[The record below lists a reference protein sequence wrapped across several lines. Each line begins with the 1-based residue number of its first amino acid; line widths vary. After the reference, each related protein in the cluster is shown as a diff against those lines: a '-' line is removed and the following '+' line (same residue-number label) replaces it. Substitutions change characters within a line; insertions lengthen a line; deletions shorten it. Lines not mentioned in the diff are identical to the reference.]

1 MTKNAANSNREFH
14 MTKPNFDEPI
24 SRIGMRSGKWDA
36 LETRFN
42 MSTDEGLAMW
52 VADTEFKPPQAVL
65 DALTGMV
72 DHGVFGYYGD
82 QTSYRNAICSWM
94 KRRHDWAI
102 EPNWIFNTHGLV
114 TAVALG
120 IQTWTKPEEAVIIFT
135 PVYHAFARVINANN
149 RRVHESEL
157 INNNGR
163 YELDLETLEASLK
176 GDEKLLVF
184 CSPHNPGG
192 RVWTKE
198 ELQSVCDFCIK
209 NDILLMS
216 DEIHHDLVFDD
227 NKHTVMSNVCDE
239 INSRLV
245 TLSATTK
252 VFNLAGGHC
261 GNAIIE
267 DPKLRAQFG
276 ATMRA
281 GGMSENIFGLVM
293 ADAAYNYGE
302 EWLEEQLTY
311 LTENRRVFDEGIN
324 AIPGL
329 QSMNLE
335 ATFLAWVD
343 FSGTGM
349 SAQEFTNRVEKEAK
363 IATNHGHTFGSGGEQ
378 FLRFNI
384 GCPRA
389 QIEDAV
395 ARMQKA
401 FGDIQ

>member
-1 MTKNAANSNREFH
+1 

-36 LETRFN
+36 LESKYN
-42 MSTDEGLAMW
+42 MSSDEGLAMW

-94 KRRHDWAI
+94 ERRHDWAI
-102 EPNWIFNTHGLV
+102 EPDWIFNTHGLV

-120 IQTWTKPEEAVIIFT
+120 IQTWTKPDDAVIIFT
-135 PVYHAFARVINANN
+135 PVYHAFGRVINANG
-149 RRVHESEL
+149 RRIHESEL
-157 INNNGR
+157 TNIDGR
-163 YELDLETLEASLK
+163 YELDLDALEASLQ
-176 GDEKLLVF
+176 GDEKMLIF

-192 RVWTKE
+192 RVWTKD

-209 NDILLMS
+209 HDLLLMS

-261 GNAIIE
+261 GNTIIE
-267 DPKLRAQFG
+267 DPKLRAEFG

-293 ADAAYNYGE
+293 AEAAYNHGE
-302 EWLEEQLTY
+302 EWLEEQLAY

-329 QSMNLE
+329 RSMNLE

-349 SAQEFTNRVEKEAK
+349 SPKEFTDRVEKIAK
-363 IATNHGHTFGSGGEQ
+363 IATNHGHTFGSGGEN

-389 QIEDAV
+389 HIVDAV

>member
-1 MTKNAANSNREFH
+1 
-14 MTKPNFDEPI
+14 
-24 SRIGMRSGKWDA
+24 
-36 LETRFN
+36 
-42 MSTDEGLAMW
+42 
-52 VADTEFKPPQAVL
+52 
-65 DALTGMV
+65 
-72 DHGVFGYYGD
+72 
-82 QTSYRNAICSWM
+82 M

-157 INNNGR
+157 TNNNGR